1 MKETL
6 ELRVDYDYA
15 HLLFKPD
22 EGKDLGTSVKIIE
35 LSPNDSRYNQI
46 PIIAEQIKIKCDR
59 SFFFGWNIKR
69 KYDNKELDTAKLLH
83 LKINNVFEPSGEEC
97 GTIYDES
104 EACGVCGAN
113 RKQINTLILK
123 KGSIPKKDISLTIGG
138 EIVVSRNFKNSVERY
153 GLKGF
158 LFTPVKFR
166 KEIITDYYQLVSFS
180 ELELSH
186 SVVVGINPFDLSIS
200 SGSEIYKCP
209 KGHTLGLNLLS
220 EPSVYNNKSIIDFD
234 FFLSKQKIGVK
245 RGLLRPK
252 PLYFCSQNF
261 RKMVLEERL
270 KGFDFEV
277 TNIET
282 I

>member
-6 ELRVDYDYA
+6 ELRVNYDYA
-15 HLLFKPD
+15 HLLFKAN

-46 PIIAEQIKIKCDR
+46 PIIAEQIKIKYDR

-69 KYDNKELDTAKLLH
+69 KYDKKELDTAKLLH
-83 LKINNVFEPSGEEC
+83 LKVRNVFEPSGEEC

-113 RKQINTLILK
+113 RKQINALILK

-138 EIVVSRNFKNSVERY
+138 EMVVSRNFKNSVERY

-158 LFTPVKFR
+158 LFTPIKFG
-166 KEIITDYYQLVSFS
+166 KEIITDYYQLVSII

-186 SVVVGINPFDLSIS
+186 SVVIGVNPFDLSIS
-200 SGSEIYKCP
+200 CGSEIYRCP
-209 KGHTLGLNLLS
+209 EGHTLGLNLLS
-220 EPSVYNNKSIIDFD
+220 EPSVYNTKSIIDFD
-234 FFLSKQKIGVK
+234 FFVSKQKIGVK
-245 RGLLRPK
+245 RGLLRPES
-252 PLYFCSQNF
+252 LYFCSQNF

-270 KGFDFEV
+270 KGFDFGI
-277 TNIET
+277 TKIET